1 MAENE
6 TCKKKKKRNCLLN
19 LTLTAAWLAQ
29 VDEQRTTER
38 EVGVQGPDRTHTQG
52 LKITEE
58 NVLPLISASG

>member
-6 TCKKKKKRNCLLN
+6 TCKKKKRNCLLN
-19 LTLTAAWLAQ
+19 LTLTAAWLAH

>member
-1 MAENE
+1 M
-6 TCKKKKKRNCLLN
+6 LN
-19 LTLTAAWLAQ
+19 LTLTAAWFAH

-52 LKITEE
+52 LKITE